1 MENMD
6 IQENMFVE
14 DIGQVAKRIDIELT
28 MLERMK
34 IKKSTLKR
42 IMSAVIIYII
52 AMLVFTILL

>member
-42 IMSAVIIYII
+42 IMSAIIIYII